1 MARCIDAGADSQTL
15 VQSLEALGTG
25 AKFEVEKTKRRGIAA
40 SKFRVIGGDGKTHRH
55 LKHILEIIAN
65 SGISERAKQN
75 ASAVFQRLGEA
86 EAKVHDVS
94 IEKVHF
100 HEVGAVDS
108 ICDIVG
114 ASIGFDLLDIGA
126 VYSSPVNVGSGTV
139 KTEHGILPVPAP
151 ATSELLTGKPI
162 YARGPSLELTTP
174 TGAAIAATLAVEF
187 GALPPMRVIASGYGA
202 GDYDFPEHANVLRVL
217 IGETSGASKNP
228 QRSRCSKPILTIPA
242 RRFSATPWSDCSKPG
257 ALDVTLA
264 SVQMKKSRP
273 GTLLSVIAR
282 PEDREALARLIF
294 EETST
299 LGLRISSAE
308 RRVKARHS
316 VEIATPHGTVR
327 MKIAENGSFAPE
339 YEDCRKLARESG
351 VPLKQILAEAN
362 LRLSEELSMKY
373 YLTTP
378 IYYVN
383 AAPHLGTAYSTF
395 AADLIKRFK
404 KMEGYDPGGPDHGL
418 RRAQPQSGA
427 RRAGRGRQP
436 AGVHHQDGG
445 RVHQPMGQAR
455 NRLRPF
461 HSHLRPEASR
471 DGALAVRALPKERLH
486 LQRFVH
492 GRVLR

>member
-1 MARCIDAGADSQTL
+1 MKICYLDAFSGISGDMTVGALIDAGADRQTL
-15 VQSLEALGTG
+15 VQSLEALGMG
-25 AKFEVEKTKRRGIAA
+25 ARFEVEKTKRRGIAA
-40 SKFRVIGGDGKTHRH
+40 SKFRVVGGDGKSHRH
-55 LKHILEIIAN
+55 LKHILEIVAA
-65 SGISERAKQN
+65 SGISDRAKQN

-94 IEKVHF
+94 VEKVHF

-114 ASIGFDLLDIGA
+114 ACVGLDLLGVGA

-174 TGAAIAATLAVEF
+174 TGAAIAATLAIEF
-187 GALPPMRVIASGYGA
+187 GALPPMCVIASGYGA

-217 IGETSGASKNP
+217 IGETSGAEESTTVAVLEANIDDSSP
-228 QRSRCSKPILTIPA
+228 QVLGYAMERLLEA
-242 RRFSATPWSDCSKPG
+242 G

-273 GTLLSVIAR
+273 GTLLSVMAR
-282 PEDREALARLIF
+282 PEDRETLARLIF

-308 RRVKARHS
+308 RRVKARHFID
-316 VEIATPHGTVR
+316 VATPHGTVR
-327 MKIAENGSFAPE
+327 MKIGENGSFAPE

-362 LRLSEELSMKY
+362 LS
-373 YLTTP
+373 YLK
-378 IYYVN
+378 N
-383 AAPHLGTAYSTF
+383 
-395 AADLIKRFK
+395 
-404 KMEGYDPGGPDHGL
+404 
-418 RRAQPQSGA
+418 
-427 RRAGRGRQP
+427 
-436 AGVHHQDGG
+436 
-445 RVHQPMGQAR
+445 
-455 NRLRPF
+455 
-461 HSHLRPEASR
+461 SR
-471 DGALAVRALPKERLH
+471 
-486 LQRFVH
+486 
-492 GRVLR
+492 